1 MLNRALFLK
10 KMEIVGMALASII
23 SYGLERRN
31 MAYSTILTA
40 LTRPIWHT
48 LRTAGRHQ
56 NKRSKSILIG
66 MILPREN

>member
-10 KMEIVGMALASII
+10 KIEIVDMALVSII
-23 SYGLERRN
+23 LYGLRRRN
-31 MAYSTILTA
+31 MAYSTILTT
-40 LTRPIWHT
+40 LTRPIWHP